1 MFNAQLL
8 SINYILVC
16 RQRDHVFRPQMYW
29 FGYCIITTFVVAT
42 PSRHRDL
49 DIFQI
54 FSCPF
59 GCIKLS
65 RCRCHEAKKTCRVP
79 SSANKKYKHN
89 IIIQVTIVRAVQATM
104 SIDYTVANKERGNK

>member
-8 SINYILVC
+8 SKNYILVC
-16 RQRDHVFRPQMYW
+16 RQRDHVFRPQMCW

-42 PSRHRDL
+42 PSIHRDL

-59 GCIKLS
+59 GCIKLL
-65 RCRCHEAKKTCRVP
+65 RCRCHEAKKNLSRAQLC
-79 SSANKKYKHN
+79 KQKHKHN
-89 IIIQVTIVRAVQATM
+89 IIIQVTIVRASYYV
-104 SIDYTVANKERGNK
+104 YRL